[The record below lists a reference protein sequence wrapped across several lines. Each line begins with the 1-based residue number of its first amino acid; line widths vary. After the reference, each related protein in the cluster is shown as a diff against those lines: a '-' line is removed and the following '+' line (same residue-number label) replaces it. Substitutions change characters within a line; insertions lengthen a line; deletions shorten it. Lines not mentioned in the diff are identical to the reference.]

1 MPTIDPVPGIF
12 PGGGRIHLLGGS
24 NYAGKSTIMAQLCDS
39 LLRNVDFFGFPVTK
53 FSPENLTVVFC
64 DRIED
69 DNMEWLDKLSIK
81 PSTLSLVDDPAY
93 MEKVKKNEFNADRN
107 TMSGYDQFKYVTN
120 KLRPAPGSFIILD
133 VFSNVFIGRDIQN
146 NGETRANMI
155 AIANHCKSLNIT
167 ILGTCYGVK
176 IQSDKASR
184 YARFIDRII
193 GGASFRGSA
202 STISYATTK
211 EEAALEDLPFPN
223 DAKDVQVLELVP
235 RSGESHTV
243 YIRRDP
249 ATGFMVRI
257 PFETSQKGKAPVTSI
272 GPRISCRTDLMN
284 LLVTEPIVSLE
295 LCRAR
300 LPRYEDS
307 NIKATLSRLCRDG
320 LVQRLGG
327 GLYRLAEAAVRD
339 SR

>member
-1 MPTIDPVPGIF
+1 MPTIDPVPGLF

-39 LLRNVDFFGFPVTK
+39 LLRGVDFFGFPVTK
-53 FSPENLTVVFC
+53 FSPENLHVVFC

-69 DNMEWLDKLSIK
+69 DNMEWLDKLTIK
-81 PSTLSLVDDPAY
+81 PSVLSLVDDKIY
-93 MEKVKKNEFNADRN
+93 IEKIKKNDFSDRFNPV
-107 TMSGYDQFKYVTN
+107 SGYEQFKWIVE
-120 KLRPAPGSFIILD
+120 KIKPAPGSFIILD

-155 AIANHCKSLNIT
+155 AIANHCKYLNVS

-184 YARFIDRII
+184 YARLIDRII

-211 EEAALEDLPFPN
+211 EEAAMEDLPIPN
-223 DAKDVQVLELVP
+223 DAKDIQVLEIVP
-235 RSGESHTV
+235 RSGEAHTI
-243 YIRRDP
+243 YIRRNRT
-249 ATGFMVRI
+249 TGFMERLAV
-257 PFETSQKGKAPVTSI
+257 PVTTKNADVTPI
-272 GPRISCRTDLMN
+272 APRISCRTDLME
-284 LLVTEPIVSLE
+284 LFVTEPIVSLE

-300 LPRYEDS
+300 FSGKYEDS
-307 NIKATLSRLCRDG
+307 NIKMTLGRMRKEG
-320 LVQRLGG
+320 LVDRLDE
-327 GLYRLAEAAVRD
+327 GLYRLSEAAVR
-339 SR
+339 SPR